1 MMSLVLPTL
10 LYLGLC
16 LGQGTRAQEGR
27 LPPPVLTAQPGTRVP
42 SKKSVTILCRGPLE
56 AEEYLI
62 YKVNGSKRMDRRN
75 ALVPGK
81 TNTVTITEMR
91 PDQTGLYSC
100 SYRNGEQWS
109 KLSDPLRLVMTG
121 AYDKPS
127 FAHLSAIVVAS
138 GDSVKVQCFSRLK
151 FDEFILTK
159 EDAPHSTQNQSST
172 PQGNRRQ
179 AIFHMDHVTSTQ
191 TGTYRCYG
199 AFSKDPYVWSEPSD
213 PLQLLVREAPDS
225 ADPTEPGHPHDQKTQ
240 RQQHLLIG
248 LPVAIMLLLVL
259 LLSLLF
265 ILHRR
270 RKAKNNAART
280 QRQPEAVEPITGQA
294 SEAIDPQDVT
304 YFQVAFNAP
313 TQGTASTPSRLAK
326 ETQTSD
332 YATLALR

>member
-10 LYLGLC
+10 LYLGLY

-42 SKKSVTILCRGPLE
+42 SRKPVTILCLGPPD
-56 AEEYLI
+56 AKEYLI
-62 YKVNGSKRMDRRN
+62 YKVSGPKRMDRRN
-75 ALVPGK
+75 SLVAGK

-91 PDQTGLYSC
+91 PDHTGLYSC
-100 SYRNGEQWS
+100 TYRNREYWT
-109 KLSDPLRLVMTG
+109 KLSDPLSLVMTG

-172 PQGNRRQ
+172 PQDNRHQ

-199 AFSKDPYVWSEPSD
+199 AFSTEPYLWSEPSD
-213 PLQLLVREAPDS
+213 PLQLVVR
-225 ADPTEPGHPHDQKTQ
+225 DQKTQ